1 MLGKR
6 ISREEFYK
14 RYPKPSRDELLNDPD
29 TRESMTAEVTKFL
42 DDRYTLYRELGAS
55 HEDATIQS
63 RIDAGIAAN
72 ALTKVGAQSQLN
84 ANIYMDNRG
93 KYDDVNKLLEFVEAA
108 KEPYSERAN
117 EVRRQNAMALDNLI
131 ESVRTELGVYGP
143 YNKES
148 IDNQSQQMQRR
159 TRRRSSADGA
169 PLKETA
175 APMND
180 PAASARYD
188 AMADES
194 MRRFRARNPKQEAAA
209 PKSTDKGEGFLDN
222 ILGNLKSGVRS
233 GMELL
238 QKGDWAY
245 SNMIGSGITGNDNR
259 AEYRRLLEATPLGAI
274 KIDRADTPAEKVQ
287 AYAAATGIAAAN
299 AGVRYGLPIG
309 GVTLAGKALID
320 LTAALSPA
328 DYQEQGQ
335 IRMS

>member
-29 TRESMTAEVTKFL
+29 TRESMSAEVTKIL
-42 DDRYTLYRELGAS
+42 DDRYALHRELGAS

-72 ALTKVGAQSQLN
+72 ALTKVGAQNQQN

-108 KEPYSERAN
+108 KEPYSERAS

-188 AMADES
+188 AMADET
-194 MRRFRARNPKQEAAA
+194 MRRFRSRNPKQEAAA
-209 PKSTDKGEGFLDN
+209 PEKKEEGLLNQFVNFLLDVDQSAADKFRGD
-222 ILGNLKSGVRS
+222 V
-233 GMELL
+233 
-238 QKGDWAY
+238 KGDSDMA
-245 SNMIGSGITGNDNR
+245 
-259 AEYRRLLEATPLGAI
+259 AFRRDAQGMSIRDINKKVAAMGQPESQVEKFLRPAMVAMPYATNLATRSLPLA
-274 KIDRADTPAEKVQ
+274 
-287 AYAAATGIAAAN
+287 
-299 AGVRYGLPIG
+299 
-309 GVTLAGKALID
+309 GVTLAGKALVD

>member
-29 TRESMTAEVTKFL
+29 TRESMSAEVTKIL

-63 RIDAGIAAN
+63 RIDAGVAAD
-72 ALTKVGAQSQLN
+72 ALTKVGAQNQQN

-93 KYDDVNKLLEFVEAA
+93 KYEDVNKLLEFVEAA

-148 IDNQSQQMQRR
+148 IDNQSNQMDRR
-159 TRRRSSADGA
+159 KGRRSSAD
-169 PLKETA
+169 
-175 APMND
+175 D
-180 PAASARYD
+180 R
-188 AMADES
+188 ADET

-209 PKSTDKGEGFLDN
+209 PKSTDKGEGFLDG

-233 GMELL
+233 GVELL
-238 QKGDWAY
+238 QKGDRAF
-245 SNMIGSGITGNDNR
+245 SNKIGSGITGNDNR
-259 AEYRRLLEATPLGAI
+259 AEYRRLLEATPLGDI
-274 KIDRADTPAEKVQ
+274 KINRADTPAEKVQ

>member
-29 TRESMTAEVTKFL
+29 TRESMSAEVTKIL

-63 RIDAGIAAN
+63 RIDAGVAAD
-72 ALTKVGAQSQLN
+72 ALTKVGAQNQQN

-93 KYDDVNKLLEFVEAA
+93 KYEDVNKLLEFVEAA
-108 KEPYSERAN
+108 KEPYSERAS
-117 EVRRQNAMALDNLI
+117 EVSRQNAMALDNLI

-159 TRRRSSADGA
+159 TRRRSSADSA
-169 PLKETA
+169 R
-175 APMND
+175 
-180 PAASARYD
+180 ARYD
-188 AMADES
+188 ATA
-194 MRRFRARNPKQEAAA
+194 EAAA
-209 PKSTDKGEGFLDN
+209 PESTDKGNGFLDM
-222 ILGNLKSGVRS
+222 I
-233 GMELL
+233 MENVLRPTGRALL
-238 QKGDWAY
+238 DADQFAADKFRGRVTGD
-245 SNMIGSGITGNDNR
+245 SNMD
-259 AEYRRLLEATPLGAI
+259 AFRRDAQGMSIRDINKMVGQMGEPESQVERFLKPAMVATPYATNIGA
-274 KIDRADTPAEKVQ
+274 R
-287 AYAAATGIAAAN
+287 YA
-299 AGVRYGLPIG
+299 LPLG
-309 GVTLAGKALID
+309 GVTLAGKALVD